1 MTTKSPCTGICAIDP
16 ATDMCRGCDRSVDEI
31 MRWGLGDD
39 AERRAI
45 LDAVEARRRTMLP
58 GTGRGPIA

>member
-1 MTTKSPCTGICAIDP
+1 MTVPSPCTGVCAIDP
-16 ATDMCRGCDRSVDEI
+16 ATDMCHGCDRSVDEI

-45 LDAVEARRRTMLP
+45 LDAVEARRRQTP
-58 GTGRGPIA
+58 AGTGRGTTA